1 MPVKPDTSASHRPWL
16 KRVLKAAASA
26 LLIVLL
32 IVLLAAVLITLEL
45 KIGIAHIVTTALVWL
60 FVIAIGSP
68 LLMLFFPALG
78 FPLLWLMLLPEWIM
92 TAIRRR
98 KRRNKSE

>member
-1 MPVKPDTSASHRPWL
+1 MPVKPDISDSHRPWL

-32 IVLLAAVLITLEL
+32 AAVLITLEL
-45 KIGIAHIVTTALVWL
+45 NVGIAHIVTSVLVWL
-60 FVIAIGSP
+60 FVIAIGLP

-98 KRRNKSE
+98 KRKTKPE